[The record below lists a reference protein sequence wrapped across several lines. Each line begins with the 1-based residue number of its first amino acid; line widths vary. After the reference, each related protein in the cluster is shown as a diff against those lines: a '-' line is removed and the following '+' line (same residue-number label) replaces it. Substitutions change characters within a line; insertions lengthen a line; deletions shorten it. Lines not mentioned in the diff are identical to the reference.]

1 MDTADDSRL
10 LLTWHLRLP
19 FWAWL
24 SRRGL
29 PESSVSVVWWSMI
42 WGDIVVQSLPGDT
55 PENIERMIA
64 EATNGD
70 ATAEI
75 LHIKRVAV

>member
-10 LLTWHLRLP
+10 SLTWHLRLR

-24 SRRGL
+24 PWRGL

-42 WGDIVVQSLPGDT
+42 WGDIVRPLPGDT

-64 EATNGD
+64 QATNGD
-70 ATAEI
+70 ATADV
-75 LHIKRVAV
+75 LHIKRVSV